1 MKISLFS
8 ESFTREKEGAFCT
21 RSKKANTFYLAESQ
35 KGGEV
40 RYHTRAKKCPTES
53 RRIPSSATRTRSSR
67 RNRYVFS
74 SFNFVVFAR
83 LTTKCILYLLI
94 PHTQKNFCQ
103 SECFFER
110 VFRPLLVTQLFHT
123 RGRKKREKIFSLFWV
138 CKQKPRRRFFDTSK
152 FIRSA
157 DLCIIYNIYSLLPF

>member
-1 MKISLFS
+1 VKISLFS

-21 RSKKANTFYLAESQ
+21 RSKKANTFYLAVSQ

-40 RYHTRAKKCPTES
+40 RAYSNAKKCPTES

-83 LTTKCILYLLI
+83 LLLQNVFSI
-94 PHTQKNFCQ
+94 YSFRTHKKTFVK
-103 SECFFER
+103 ECFFER

-123 RGRKKREKIFSLFWV
+123 RGRTKSEKIF
-138 CKQKPRRRFFDTSK
+138 
-152 FIRSA
+152 
-157 DLCIIYNIYSLLPF
+157 LPFFVQKQAKKTLF